1 MGECVLLRKS
11 FSFLSEVLGGRFLVR
26 LAVDALA
33 WVIALFVWMMLRFEG
48 LSGLRAPGA
57 LTRVAISLALVI
69 SVSSVIGLF
78 LKRRNGWPITG
89 SFEDVWRLAG
99 RNLAAGIVLVI
110 VNQLASPQ
118 LLPISVCFGATAG
131 ATLIALGLSA
141 TLRATRDFRLS
152 KSYSTERAIIFGA
165 GNGARQIIDAI
176 AGDSSS
182 RITGVALLDDD
193 ITKRDLTIRRLRVV
207 GDRHSMKEVASS
219 FDASLIIIAIPSANA
234 ETVRKLSALAVE
246 AGLGVRILPS
256 IAELLRREVTVED
269 VRALSTEDLLG
280 RPVVAMDSVMY
291 EHFISGRRVL
301 ITGAGGSIGS
311 EISRQVFA
319 LGPQSLTLVDRDES
333 ALHALQLK
341 LEGRALLDSRH
352 IVVADIRD
360 RERMHHVFVEHR
372 PEVVF
377 HAAALKHLPLLEM
390 WPSEAV
396 KSNVFGTMNVLD
408 AAGAVGTPVFVN
420 ISTDKAA
427 NPISAL
433 GSSKRLAEGLTSSAV
448 GTSAGKFL
456 SVRFGNVLG
465 SRGTALDAFQA
476 QIARGGPLT
485 VTDPDVTRYF
495 MTVSEAVHLVLT
507 SAVVGESGDVMVL
520 DMGEPVRIA
529 DIAMQLAGQAPGPI
543 EIVYTGLRPGEKL
556 HEDLFNDGEKQ
567 VRSSHPRIFRV
578 SAPPLDGQVVQQL
591 DGVSDADATAAML
604 AIVAEHMSPSRR
616 SGASV
621 GQVTL

>member
-1 MGECVLLRKS
+1 MRKS
-11 FSFLSEVLGGRFLVR
+11 IFFLSEVLSGRRLVR
-26 LAVDALA
+26 LAMDGLA
-33 WVIALFVWMMLRFEG
+33 WVIALFVWMILRFEG

-57 LTRVAISLALVI
+57 VTRVVIALALVI
-69 SVSSVIGLF
+69 SVSSGVGLV
-78 LKRRNGWPITG
+78 LNRRNGWPLAG

-99 RNLAAGIVLVI
+99 RNLAAGIVLLI
-110 VNQLASPQ
+110 VNLLASPQ
-118 LLPISVCFGATAG
+118 LLPVSVCFGATAG
-131 ATLIALGLSA
+131 ATLISLGLSA
-141 TLRATRDFRLS
+141 TLRATRDFRS
-152 KSYSTERAIIFGA
+152 PKSNGAERAIIFGA

-176 AGDSSS
+176 FGDSSS
-182 RITGVALLDDD
+182 RITVVALLDDD
-193 ITKRDLTIRRLRVV
+193 ITKRDLTIRRIRVA
-207 GDRHSMKEVASS
+207 GDRHSMKEAAAS
-219 FDASLIIIAIPSANA
+219 FDASLLIIAIPSANS
-234 ETVRKLSALAVE
+234 ETVRKLSALAIE
-246 AGLGVRILPS
+246 AGLGVRILPG
-256 IAELLRREVTVED
+256 IAELLSGEVTVED
-269 VRALSTEDLLG
+269 VRPLSTEDLLG
-280 RPVVAMDSVMY
+280 RPTVAMDSKMY
-291 EHFISGRRVL
+291 EQLISGRRVL

-333 ALHALQLK
+333 ALHALQLT

-360 RERMHHVFVEHR
+360 RERMHQVFVEHR
-372 PEVVF
+372 PDVVF

-408 AAGAVGTPVFVN
+408 AAGAVGTPHFVN

-448 GTSAGKFL
+448 GIFGGEFL

-465 SRGTALDAFQA
+465 SRGTALDAFRW

-507 SAVVGESGDVMVL
+507 SAVVGEAGDVMVL
-520 DMGEPVRIA
+520 DMGTPVRVA
-529 DIAMQLAGQAPGPI
+529 DIAMQLAAQAPAPV

-556 HEDLFNDGEKQ
+556 HEDLFNDGEEQ
-567 VRSSHPRIFRV
+567 VHSSHPRIFRV
-578 SAPPLDGQVVQQL
+578 SAPPLDWQVVQQL
-591 DGVSDADATAAML
+591 VGVSDADATAAML
-604 AIVAEHMSPSRR
+604 AIAAEHMSPSRR

-621 GQVTL
+621 GK

>member
-1 MGECVLLRKS
+1 MFLAGDFVLVRKS
-11 FSFLSEVLGGRFLVR
+11 FSFLSEMLDGRLLVR
-26 LAVDALA
+26 LAMDALA

-48 LSGLRAPGA
+48 LSGMRAPGA
-57 LTRVAISLALVI
+57 LTRVVIALALVI
-69 SVSSVIGLF
+69 SMSSGIGLV
-78 LKRRNGWPITG
+78 LKLRNGRPVAG

-99 RNLAAGIVLVI
+99 RNLPAGIVLLI
-110 VNQLASPQ
+110 VNLLASPQ
-118 LLPISVCFGATAG
+118 LIPISVCFGATAG
-131 ATLIALGLSA
+131 ATLISLGLSA
-141 TLRATRDFRLS
+141 ALRATRDFRSS
-152 KSYSTERAIIFGA
+152 KSNSVERAIVFGT

-176 AGDSSS
+176 VGDSSS
-182 RITGVALLDDD
+182 TFTLVALLDDD

-207 GDRHSMKEVASS
+207 GDRHSMKEVAAS
-219 FDASLIIIAIPSANA
+219 FDASLLIIAIPSASS
-234 ETVRKLSALAVE
+234 ETVRKLSALAIE
-246 AGLGVRILPS
+246 AGLEVRILPG
-256 IAELLRREVTVED
+256 IAELLTGEITVKD
-269 VRALSTEDLLG
+269 VRPLSTEDLLG
-280 RPVVAMDSVMY
+280 RPTVAMDSEMY
-291 EHFISGRRVL
+291 EHLISGRRVL

-333 ALHALQLK
+333 ALHALQLM

-360 RERMHHVFVEHR
+360 RERMQNVFVEHR
-372 PEVVF
+372 PDVVF

-408 AAGAVGTPVFVN
+408 AAGAVGTPHFVN

-448 GTSAGKFL
+448 GIFGGKFL

-465 SRGTALDAFQA
+465 SRGTALDAFRA

-495 MTVSEAVHLVLT
+495 MTVSEAVHLVLS
-507 SAVVGESGDVMVL
+507 SAVVGEAGDVMVL

-529 DIAMQLAGQAPGPI
+529 DIAMQLAAQAPVPV

-556 HEDLFNDGEKQ
+556 HEDLFNDGEEQ
-567 VRSSHPRIFRV
+567 VRSSHLRIFRV

-591 DGVSDADATAAML
+591 VGVSDADATAAML
-604 AIVAEHMSPSRR
+604 AIVAEHMSPS
-616 SGASV
+616 
-621 GQVTL
+621 